1 MSCDNT
7 GVSKSYKRNQIA
19 SAVALISFVVAVPLV
34 IFLIKDGQPNNPVDI
49 NMESTPCTQG
59 NSISEWLGSEV
70 AFIEHGAR
78 LYRKPELGFESS
90 LSWREGGVLS
100 EYKVFT
106 SAEHSL
112 INAKDA
118 SESYRKCRDFLDAHH
133 KDQEFSRGA
142 ISRYLKIVERRILG
156 SGNLS
161 EVSLNMMARMSDYF
175 IRRYP
180 SHSPNYD
187 FDVWFEIEVKKLK
200 PTSSIKLEQFSR
212 GTELSTLLGSLS
224 AVLAFSNSS
233 LVTDTVFDFV
243 DAISNDPEKYN
254 IFSAN
259 YLNANAVIRAFDYS
273 VTYLESVARDS
284 GNELN
289 EDDVKYIVSSI
300 MMEAVKPGRSYS
312 EYLLIKQWVTAWQE
326 RYPFDSLFVKDKVSE
341 FASRH
346 MTGRD
351 YVGRGDYENLR
362 NSYRRLY
369 EAEDLLNEITSKEIQ
384 DNKIRLRVYDERSIK
399 KLPDDVQGEVLDI
412 IE

>member
-1 MSCDNT
+1 MNCDNT
-7 GVSKSYKRNQIA
+7 GVSKPYKRNQIA
-19 SAVALISFVVAVPLV
+19 SAVALISFLVAVPLV
-34 IFLIKDGQPNNPVDI
+34 IILIKDGQPNNPVDI

-59 NSISEWLGSEV
+59 DSISEWLGSEA

-78 LYRKPELGFESS
+78 SYRKPERALESS
-90 LSWREGGVLS
+90 LNWREGGVLS

-133 KDQEFSRGA
+133 KDQDFSRGA
-142 ISRYLKIVERRILG
+142 ISRYLKIVERSILG

-180 SHSPNYD
+180 SHSQNYD

-200 PTSSIKLEQFSR
+200 PTGSIKLEQFSR
-212 GTELSTLLGSLS
+212 GTELSTLVGSLS

-243 DAISNDPEKYN
+243 DAISNDPERYN
-254 IFSAN
+254 VFSEN
-259 YLNANAVIRAFDYS
+259 YLNSNAVVRGFDHS
-273 VTYLESVARDS
+273 ITYLEFVVRSS

-289 EDDVKYIVSSI
+289 EDDVNYIVSSI

-312 EYLLIKQWVTAWQE
+312 EYLLLKQWVAAWQE
-326 RYPFDSLFVKDKVSE
+326 RYPFDNLLVKDKVSR
-341 FASRH
+341 FASKY
-346 MTGRD
+346 MTGLE
-351 YVGRGDYENLR
+351 YMSRGDYDDFR
-362 NSYRRLY
+362 KSYKRLY
-369 EAEDLLNEITSKEIQ
+369 EDQTNLKEIMSKE
-384 DNKIRLRVYDERSIK
+384 NEENRIRLRVYEERKIK
-399 KLPDDVQGEVLDI
+399 KLTDGAQSEIPNILK
-412 IE
+412 